1 LKNGCFALQVFV
13 HFNDIR
19 AGCEG
24 LHSGG
29 TGATYLRIMTF
40 HTESTQI
47 GAKCRIFTFFQRDQ
61 IALKNSGNQR
71 LSTALANGLACL

>member
-40 HTESTQI
+40 RFRPKAANES
-47 GAKCRIFTFFQRDQ
+47 F
-61 IALKNSGNQR
+61 
-71 LSTALANGLACL
+71 